1 MTIRKAAVI
10 GAGTM
15 GSGIAAHIAGTGVP
29 CLLLDIVPRGAAG
42 GSRSKLAEDAIARML
57 ASSPPGFLD
66 PADAALVEP
75 GNLEDHLE
83 KLGDRDWVVEAV
95 TEDLEIKRA
104 LYGKIAPRL
113 KPGAILTSNTSGLSQ
128 GLLTEGMD
136 PALKR
141 RFFITHFFNPP
152 RHMYLLEVVPGPG
165 TDPAAVEEIER
176 YSDVLLG
183 KGIVRAKDTPNFI
196 ANRIGVFSMGLS
208 CRLLV
213 EEGLTVEEA
222 DEVTGP
228 PMGRPKTATFRLH
241 DLVGIDVA
249 LLVMENVQK
258 LLPHDESLAQM
269 EPPELLR
276 RMVREGKLGR
286 KTGAGFYKK
295 EKDGI
300 HVLDLE
306 TFQYRAQ
313 RPVSFP
319 SLDAARKAKSAGER
333 LKALVAGEDRGARYA
348 WRLLSETLLYT
359 ARRIPEIADDIVS
372 VDRALRWGFNWE
384 LGPFEAWDAI
394 GVRESVERMRKEG
407 MQIPPLVEGLLRSGQ
422 DSFYGMVDTGP
433 EARAAE
439 ELRGKRKAFFD
450 PDAAKKVPVPE
461 RPGVILLDEVRDR
474 SRPLRANAWASLWDI
489 GDGVLCVEFH
499 SKMNTISGD
508 TLSLIREGIAEVEK
522 GRFEGLVVGNQ
533 AQNFSLGANL
543 VELSGA
549 AREKNWKAVE
559 AMLRQFH
566 DTALAMRYS
575 PKPVV
580 TAVQGMTLGGGC
592 EVALAGAR
600 IQAAAET
607 YMGLVEVGVG
617 LIPAGGGSREL
628 ACRAFET
635 AHFAGGD
642 LFPRL
647 RAYFEAIAMVKTS
660 QSSEDARALGYL
672 RDVDGTSRNRDR
684 TLADAKA
691 TVLHL
696 ARTGWRRPRPR
707 REIRVAGRPGLA
719 ELSIA
724 LRQFHAAGHL
734 SDYDVH
740 VRKKLAYVL
749 CGGDIDPEFPVSEEH
764 LLGLEREVFLG
775 LCGEEKTLERIAHTL
790 KTGKPLRN

>member
-1 MTIRKAAVI
+1 MTIKKAAVI

-15 GSGIAAHIAGTGVP
+15 GSGIAAHIAGTGAP
-29 CLLLDIVPRGAAG
+29 CLLLDIVPKGADKGA
-42 GSRSKLAEDAIARML
+42 RSKLAGDAVARML

-75 GNLEDHLE
+75 GNLEDDLE
-83 KLGDRDWVVEAV
+83 KLRDRDWIVEAV
-95 TEDLEIKRA
+95 TEDIEIKRA
-104 LYGKIAPRL
+104 LYARIAPHL
-113 KPGAILTSNTSGLSQ
+113 KPGAILTSNTSGISLAVL
-128 GLLTEGMD
+128 GAGME
-136 PALKR
+136 AGLKR

-152 RHMYLLEVVPGPG
+152 RHMYLLEVVPGPE

-176 YSDVLLG
+176 YADVLLG

-249 LLVMENVQK
+249 VLVMENVRK
-258 LLPHDESLAQM
+258 LLPRDESLARLQT
-269 EPPELLR
+269 PDLLLR
-276 RMVREGKLGR
+276 MVKEGKLGR
-286 KTGAGFYKK
+286 KAGAGFYRK

-306 TFQYRAQ
+306 TFQYRPQ
-313 RPVSFP
+313 RPVSFA
-319 SLDAARKAKSAGER
+319 SLEAARKAKSTGER
-333 LKALVAGEDRGARYA
+333 LKALVSGSDRGARYA

-359 ARRIPEIADDIVS
+359 ARCIPEIADDIVS

-394 GVRESVERMRKEG
+394 GVRESVERMRKDGLE
-407 MQIPPLVEGLLRSGQ
+407 IPPLVESVLRAGQ
-422 DSFYGMVDTGP
+422 DTFYGFI
-433 EARAAE
+433 E
-439 ELRGKRKAFFD
+439 EPRGRRRAFFD
-450 PDAAKKVPVPE
+450 PGAAKKIPVPE
-461 RPGVILLDEVRDR
+461 RPGVILLDDVRDR
-474 SRPLRANAWASLWDI
+474 SRPIRSNAWASLWDI
-489 GDGVLCVEFH
+489 GDGVLCAEFH

-508 TLSLIREGIAEVEK
+508 TLSMIREGIAEVEK
-522 GRFEGLVVGNQ
+522 GRYEGLVVGNQ
-533 AQNFSLGANL
+533 APNFSLGANL

-549 AREKNWKAVE
+549 AREKNWKAID

-566 DTALAMRYS
+566 ETALAMRYS

-592 EVALAGAR
+592 EVSLAGAR

-607 YMGLVEVGVG
+607 YVGLVEVGVG

-691 TVLHL
+691 AVLHL

-707 REIRVAGRPGLA
+707 TEVRVAGRSGLA
-719 ELSIA
+719 ELTIA

-740 VRKKLAYVL
+740 VRKKLAYAL
-749 CGGDIDPEFPVSEEH
+749 CGGDIDPEFPVSEEY
-764 LLGLEREVFLG
+764 LLGLEREVFLS